1 MIALVTAVFL
11 ASLLGSL
18 HCAGMC
24 GGFMAFAVYTPTI
37 HGQPVRTRPSRF
49 TLLALYNT
57 GRLITYTSLGAIAG
71 AVGAAVDLGGTAVG
85 LQRLAAIIAG
95 VMIALFGAA
104 MLASTRGVHVPR
116 CSAPAP
122 LRNIVQRGHKAA
134 MRVGPGSRAMIVGL
148 LTTLL
153 PCGWLYAFAIS
164 AAGTASPPLGAL
176 TMATFWLGTLPV
188 MVSLGVGVQKL
199 AGTMGRRLPTIT
211 AAVLIIVGL
220 GMVVSRAG
228 APAMSS
234 INASASADVLSTE
247 HIMSLPQA
255 EMPCCDA
262 P

>member
-37 HGQPVRTRPSRF
+37 RGQPARVRPSR
-49 TLLALYNT
+49 LALLSLYNA
-57 GRLITYTSLGAIAG
+57 GRLVTYTILGGIAG
-71 AVGAAVDLGGTAVG
+71 SVGAAVDLGGTAVG

-95 VMIALFGAA
+95 FMIAMFGAA
-104 MLASTRGVHVPR
+104 MLASARGVRVPR

-122 LRNIVQRGHKAA
+122 LRSMAQRGHQAA
-134 MRVGPGSRAMIVGL
+134 LRVGPGSRALIVGL

-153 PCGWLYAFAIS
+153 PCGWLYAFAIT
-164 AAGTASPPLGAL
+164 AAGTASPSLGAL

-188 MVSLGVGVQKL
+188 MVSLGVGVQRL
-199 AGTMGRRLPTIT
+199 AGVMCRHLPTIT
-211 AAVLIIVGL
+211 ASVLIIVGL
-220 GMVVSRAG
+220 TMVVSRA
-228 APAMSS
+228 ALPSMSS
-234 INASASADVLSTE
+234 ISASNRADVLSTD

-255 EMPCCDA
+255 GLPCCEA
-262 P
+262 H